1 MKTTVAGNRPMTAR
15 VYPIPE
21 WKKKRVIKMRVEARM
36 SQPEIARATGV
47 HVSTVSA
54 ILRKE
59 GLCGRLRDE

>member
-1 MKTTVAGNRPMTAR
+1 MTAR

-36 SQPEIARATGV
+36 SQPEIARATGI

-59 GLCGRLRDE
+59 GLEGRLRDE

>member
-1 MKTTVAGNRPMTAR
+1 MIAR